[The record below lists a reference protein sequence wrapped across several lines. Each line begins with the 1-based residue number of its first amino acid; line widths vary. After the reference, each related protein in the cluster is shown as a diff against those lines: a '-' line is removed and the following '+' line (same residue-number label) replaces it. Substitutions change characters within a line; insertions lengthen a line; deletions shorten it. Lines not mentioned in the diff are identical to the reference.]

1 MSDHSHHQPPGWAAP
16 NPGQFASNQYGAQP
30 GPGQPD
36 GGHSSWQP
44 PEEPGRGKPRTLI
57 LGLVAGVALLAIL
70 GAGLWL
76 ALGGDSSPETA
87 AAEETDAEGAEEEAE
102 SAEDTDAV
110 GASAAD
116 AAVESYLT
124 ALAAGDFDEAFS
136 YVQEDPRGGLL
147 SDELLSESLA
157 LAPVTNID
165 VEPLDADPEDYSNYV
180 SYSYTVGETDFSGEL
195 HVIQGVTDE
204 EWIIGGSA
212 VTTQLSALDPGS
224 LDFSVNGETVP
235 SQGGDVLYGLAYTM
249 DVEHENF
256 MLSNTDDDG
265 VLITDDNWISFS
277 NQDIVLT
284 EEAEEQWRAL
294 IVEEAEECL
303 ESSTYEAGC
312 GLDMPEEIS
321 GDQVIGGTIERTAS
335 TSTLQTLQ
343 NLTPRMDYSNPNL
356 VTAEEHISGIEIFY
370 DCSGPQGEGQCELL
384 TGDARQF
391 DRPLVDMTADTLEVV
406 WE

>member
-1 MSDHSHHQPPGWAAP
+1 MSDHPHHQPPGWAAP

-44 PEEPGRGKPRTLI
+44 PEEPGRGKRRTLI
-57 LGLVAGVALLAIL
+57 LGLVAGFALLAIV

-76 ALGGDSSPETA
+76 VLGGDSSPDTA
-87 AAEETDAEGAEEEAE
+87 AADSDEAE
-102 SAEDTDAV
+102 AEAEASDDA
-110 GASAAD
+110 GTAGETAAD
-116 AAVESYLT
+116 AAVEGYLT

-136 YVQEDPRGGLL
+136 YVQEDPRSGLL
-147 SDELLSESLA
+147 TDELLNESLE
-157 LAPVTNID
+157 LAPISNID
-165 VEPLDADPEDYSNYV
+165 VEPLDADPEDYSDYV
-180 SYSYTVGETDFSGEL
+180 SYTYTVGDQDFSGEL
-195 HVIQGVTDE
+195 HVVHSLTDDQ
-204 EWIIGGSA
+204 WIIGGTA

-235 SQGGDVLYGLAYTM
+235 SQGGDVLYGLAYHL

-256 MLSNTDDDG
+256 MLSSTDDDG
-265 VLITDDNWISFS
+265 VLITDDNWFSFS
-277 NQDIVLT
+277 TQDIVLT
-284 EEAEEQWRAL
+284 EEAEEQWRAAIL
-294 IVEEAEECL
+294 EEAEACL
-303 ESSTYEAGC
+303 ESTTYEAGC

-321 GDQVIGGTIERTAS
+321 GDQVIDGTIERVAS
-335 TSTLQTLQ
+335 TSTQQTLQ

-356 VTAEEHISGIEIFY
+356 VTAEEHISGLEVFY

-391 DRPLVDMTADTLEVV
+391 DSPLVDMAAEELEVV

>member
-16 NPGQFASNQYGAQP
+16 NPGQFTSNQYGAQP

-44 PEEPGRGKPRTLI
+44 PEDSNRGGRRALI
-57 LGLVAGVALLAIL
+57 LGVVAGVALLAIL

-76 ALGGDSSPETA
+76 VLGTDDSPDPVA
-87 AAEETDAEGAEEEAE
+87 AEGAEAETEASEEPETAGE
-102 SAEDTDAV
+102 S
-110 GASAAD
+110 SAD

-124 ALAAGDFDEAFS
+124 ALAAGDFDEAFGH
-136 YVQEDPRGGLL
+136 VQDDPRGGLL
-147 SDELLSESLA
+147 TDELISQSLE
-157 LAPVTNID
+157 LAPISNIEVD
-165 VEPLDADPEDYSNYV
+165 PLDAAPDDHSDYV
-180 SYSYTVGETDFSGEL
+180 SYSYTVGDQDFRGEM
-195 HVIQGVTDE
+195 HVVHNFTDE
-204 EWIIGGSA
+204 RWTIGGSA
-212 VTTQLSALDPGS
+212 VTTQISALDPGS

>member
-1 MSDHSHHQPPGWAAP
+1 MSEHPHHQPPGWAAP
-16 NPGQFASNQYGAQP
+16 NPGQFASNQYGVQP
-30 GPGQPD
+30 GPDHQD

-44 PEEPGRGKPRTLI
+44 PEEPGRGKRRTLI

-76 ALGGDSSPETA
+76 ALGGDSGPDTA
-87 AAEETDAEGAEEEAE
+87 TAEEAEDEAE
-102 SAEDTDAV
+102 SAEGTDTA

-116 AAVESYLT
+116 AAVEGYLT
-124 ALAAGDFDEAFS
+124 SLAAGDFDEAFS
-136 YVQEDPRGGLL
+136 YVQDDPRSGLL
-147 SDELLSESLA
+147 TDELLSESLE
-157 LAPVTNID
+157 LAPITNID
-165 VEPLDADPEDYSNYV
+165 VEPLEADSEDYSDYV

-195 HVIQGVTDE
+195 HVIQSVTEE
-204 EWIIGGSA
+204 EWIIGGTA
-212 VTTQLSALDPGS
+212 VTTELSALDPGS

-256 MLSNTDDDG
+256 TLSNTDDDG

-277 NQDIVLT
+277 NQDIALT
-284 EEAEEQWRAL
+284 QEAEEQWRAL
-294 IVEEAEECL
+294 VVEEAEECL

-321 GDQVIGGTIERTAS
+321 GDQVIDGTIERTAS

-391 DRPLVDMTADTLEVV
+391 DQPLVDMSADTLEVV